1 MVRIVPTTR
10 SKGIDVAVDPRD
22 AGGGVGDAGQPL
34 QADAEGEQFSDDVVV
49 QVEGDAVVIFQPGD
63 AEFGVARV
71 CQGEPTAAWVA
82 RRRPCPDRRG

>member
-1 MVRIVPTTR
+1 
-10 SKGIDVAVDPRD
+10 
-22 AGGGVGDAGQPL
+22 
-34 QADAEGEQFSDDVVV
+34 VVV